1 MFLGGTVGQV
11 SELHV
16 VFVTLSIKSGDCGS
30 LLEILRSVGVA
41 FHNFWR
47 SIRDRCLET
56 QNLFKI
62 EYCAVY
68 AGCFPATPLFRE
80 NWWLFIS
87 KPGTYEIPPK
97 LI

>member
-1 MFLGGTVGQV
+1 MIRVGTVGQV

-16 VFVTLSIKSGDCGS
+16 VFATLSIKSGHCGS
-30 LLEILRSVGVA
+30 LFYILRSVGVA
-41 FHNFWR
+41 FYNIWR

-56 QNLFKI
+56 QDLFKI

-80 NWWLFIS
+80 N
-87 KPGTYEIPPK
+87 
-97 LI
+97 